1 MKHNLI
7 FTVIKGQTC
16 LRRYAFV
23 VVPSPLRRA
32 TSLEENESLSLPD
45 LSSPS
50 NGLGIGVTIIYVR
63 GFVAPENT
71 RRKTN

>member
-1 MKHNLI
+1 M
-7 FTVIKGQTC
+7 
-16 LRRYAFV
+16 